1 MSGSL
6 RISAAEVTSVA
17 LPVRGQLRHSD
28 EQMPPHAV
36 RHILRLRTDA
46 GVTGV
51 GDASPR
57 LSVPGFRAAAD
68 QLVGRDPFNLADIGL
83 RLMSEKFYRMELA
96 NIAAAVQMA
105 CLDIQGKVAG
115 QPASALLGGQLTDRV
130 PVIGYLFRKVGVDG
144 LPDVL
149 SDAELLDEAG
159 RLVRTYGCRTLK
171 YKAGVL
177 RPEADIATSFALRE
191 AFDAAHLRVDPNAA
205 WSVPTALS
213 VARALDSAELEW
225 LEDPTSGQEAMA
237 EVNARTT
244 MPTATN
250 MCCIQPKEFPSAA
263 RLRAFDVML
272 LDLWYL
278 GGPASARRMAETCR
292 TFGIGT
298 GVHAGG
304 GSSETAIGLAAQ
316 AHLAASLPGLVHAMD
331 TMNHELTD
339 DLVTQPWQ
347 YADGALLLPDA
358 PGLGVELD
366 EDKLARYARAYEQR
380 PETAPRT
387 VGFPS
392 YPIF

>member
-1 MSGSL
+1 MSRSL
-6 RISAAEVTSVA
+6 RISSAEVTSVA
-17 LPVRGQLRHSD
+17 LPVRGRLRHSD

-36 RHILRLRTDA
+36 RHILRLRTDE
-46 GVTGV
+46 GVTGI

-57 LSVPGFRAAAD
+57 LSVAGFRTATGN
-68 QLVGRDPFNLADIGL
+68 LLGCDPFNLADIEL
-83 RLMSEKFYRMELA
+83 RLMSEKFYRMDLA

-115 QPASALLGGQLTDRV
+115 QPVSALLGGRLTDRV
-130 PVIGYLFRKVGVDG
+130 PVIGYLFRKVGVAG

-149 SDAELLDEAG
+149 SDLELVDEAR
-159 RLVRTYGCRTLK
+159 RLVDDYGCRTLK

-177 RPEADIATSFALRE
+177 RPEADVAATLALRE
-191 AFDAAHLRVDPNAA
+191 AFGDHRLRVDPNAA
-205 WSVPTALS
+205 WSVPSTLS
-213 VARALDSAELEW
+213 VARALDSVDLEW
-225 LEDPTSGQEAMA
+225 LEDPTRGQEAMA
-237 EVNARTT
+237 EVNARTAI
-244 MPTATN
+244 PTATN
-250 MCCIQPKEFPSAA
+250 MCCIQPGEFPAAA

-292 TFGIGT
+292 TFGVGT

-304 GSSETAIGLAAQ
+304 GSSETGIGLAAQ

-339 DLVTQPWQ
+339 DVVAEPWP
-347 YADGALLLPDA
+347 YADGDLLVPDA
-358 PGLGVELD
+358 PGLGVRLD
-366 EDKLARYARAYEQR
+366 EDKLARYARAYQDR
-380 PETAPRT
+380 PAAEETVAY
-387 VGFPS
+387 PS